1 MTLLAEI
8 KHIEFSTDLELTFG
22 SFEAYLR
29 YLGYN
34 VLHLVRDKNMD
45 WGDDNGWIVAI
56 AAKDGKYHYIV
67 EQIDYN
73 ISLKYIDKLNSVE
86 FDDIEDLMKYHDTV
100 VRAYEDIV
108 NENEFSDD
116 VYIDD
121 VSSLVETFPEL
132 QDGSDNLLEALVLL
146 SKTIHYGFAT
156 TDVAM
161 LKTIAE
167 REYVANYVYR
177 GEDITDAT
185 YDDDGWIVV

>member
-1 MTLLAEI
+1 MTPLAEI

-22 SFEAYLR
+22 SFEAYLKH
-29 YLGYN
+29 LGYN

-45 WGDDNGWIVAI
+45 WSDDNGWIVAI
-56 AAKDGKYHYIV
+56 AEKDGKYHYIV

-100 VRAYEDIV
+100 VRSYEDIV
-108 NENEFSDD
+108 NENKFSCD

-121 VSSLVETFPEL
+121 VPSLVEIFPEL
-132 QDGSDNLLEALVLL
+132 QDGSENLLEALVVL

-156 TDVAM
+156 ADVAM

-167 REYVANYVYR
+167 REHIPNYVYR